1 MIFLSLGHKVTA
13 IEQSKI
19 LFYLVKDALNRA
31 ESKLSFIK
39 NLDFRYGNSID
50 LYKTI
55 VEPVDIIYL
64 DPMYPK
70 LKKNQKKSLEIET
83 IRFLLKEE
91 KIEGNDQDMIK
102 KFLEYDHKKIILK
115 RPLKSEI
122 YSNIN
127 YQVKGKTTRFD
138 IYL

>member
-1 MIFLSLGHKVTA
+1 MDKYLSLKGCAHKSIPTGILLSSNPVEQLTIGPDKAVHGA
-13 IEQSKI
+13 IYFGSPVLSRPSGAELGIAGKMKI
-19 LFYLVKDALNRA
+19 V
-31 ESKLSFIK
+31 
-39 NLDFRYGNSID
+39 
-50 LYKTI
+50 
-55 VEPVDIIYL
+55 
-64 DPMYPK
+64 
-70 LKKNQKKSLEIET
+70 
-83 IRFLLKEE
+83 FLLKEE
-91 KIEGNDQDMIK
+91 KIKGSDQDMIK

>member
-1 MIFLSLGHKVTA
+1 
-13 IEQSKI
+13 
-19 LFYLVKDALNRA
+19 
-31 ESKLSFIK
+31 
-39 NLDFRYGNSID
+39 
-50 LYKTI
+50 
-55 VEPVDIIYL
+55 
-64 DPMYPK
+64 MYPK

-127 YQVKGKTTRFD
+127 YQIKGKAIRYDVF
-138 IYL
+138 L

>member
-1 MIFLSLGHKVTA
+1 
-13 IEQSKI
+13 
-19 LFYLVKDALNRA
+19 
-31 ESKLSFIK
+31 
-39 NLDFRYGNSID
+39 
-50 LYKTI
+50 
-55 VEPVDIIYL
+55 
-64 DPMYPK
+64 MYPI

-115 RPLKSEI
+115 RPLKSET
-122 YSNIN
+122 YSYIN